1 MSDDDRWLNAAEQ
14 DTWRAYLASYGH
26 LIRALDQQLQRDS
39 GISHTDYA
47 LLTRL
52 SAHGSATMNELADM
66 LDHSQS
72 RTSHAV
78 ARLERRGLVARAA
91 DAADRRMVHVQLTDA
106 GRAVQEA
113 AAPGHVRCVREHLFD
128 AVTPEQ
134 VAVLRDVCAAMLER
148 LGRAAPT

>member
-1 MSDDDRWLNAAEQ
+1 MADEDRWLTAAEL
-14 DTWRAYLASYGH
+14 DTWRAYLVSHAH
-26 LIRALDQQLQRDS
+26 LMRVLDQQLQRDS

-52 SAHGSATMNELADM
+52 SSNGSATMNELAEM
-66 LDHSQS
+66 LEHSQS

-78 ARLERRGLVARAA
+78 ARLQRRGLVARRT
-91 DAADRRMVHVQLTDA
+91 DETDRRMVHVQLTDA
-106 GRAVQEA
+106 GRAVQET

-134 VAVLRDVCAAMLER
+134 VTVLREVCTAMLER
-148 LGRAAPT
+148 LGRPAPS